1 MTPRSAALALLLTSC
16 LLHSGRCEP
25 PPPGQPVSP
34 DTPTPLFNGRDLSGW
49 YTYQKETG
57 YDDPHGVYSV
67 ADGVIHISGEGA
79 GYLATEQAYRD
90 YHLSLEYKW
99 GEKTD
104 GSKYVRNSGVL
115 LHKTNVDRV
124 WPTSIEVQLAQGCE
138 GDFIVIRGQQADG
151 KPGDATITCET
162 RLAEDKKTRWR
173 KGGEKTVYSGRQFW
187 WSKHQPF
194 FKELRDTRGKD
205 DVASPLGEWTK
216 VECLCRGDRITIKIN
231 GVTVNE
237 CFATRPAAGRIL
249 LQNESNE
256 VYFRNVELSP
266 LPN

>member
-1 MTPRSAALALLLTSC
+1 MIPRTVALVLSLFALSPTLAADA
-16 LLHSGRCEP
+16 P
-25 PPPGQPVSP
+25 PEAGGPVAP
-34 DTPTPLFNGRDLSGW
+34 DKSVSLFNGKDLSGW

-67 ADGVIHISGEGA
+67 EDGMIHISGEGA
-79 GYLATEQAYRD
+79 GYLATRRAYRD

-99 GEKTD
+99 GERTD

-115 LHKTNVDRV
+115 LHKTNVDHV

-138 GDFIVIRGQQADG
+138 GDFIVIRGETAEG

-162 RLAEDKKTRWR
+162 RLAEDKKTRWQR
-173 KGGEKTVYSGRQFW
+173 GGEKTVYSGRQFW
-187 WSKHQPF
+187 WSNHQPF

-216 VECLCRGDRITIKIN
+216 VECLCRGDWITIKIN

-237 CFATRPAAGRIL
+237 CFDARPSAGRIL

-256 VYFRNVELSP
+256 VYFRNVELKPVSP
-266 LPN
+266 